1 MKKQDYEQLTLF
13 QEDSRVSHSA
23 KPGSDKART
32 MTVTSGLKC
41 SESYANSGPLGCLV
55 RMCLGSS
62 IWHSTRC
69 FLTWK
74 QKGTKSRCSIFQL
87 AVSMPRTED
96 SESLFWPTPLAS
108 SWGSTG
114 SRKTLAKMAE
124 KGMITEDERRQ
135 LSAGNCKANP
145 QLMEWLMGYEQQ
157 FTKLIPTPRASDYK
171 GSATNRFYTH
181 THTPARR
188 VSASALRIAG
198 SHSAWDNW
206 PVEPGIPRV
215 DDGVSDRVDRIKCLG
230 NAVVPQQFYPFFAAI
245 AEIEKES

>member
-1 MKKQDYEQLTLF
+1 
-13 QEDSRVSHSA
+13 
-23 KPGSDKART
+23 
-32 MTVTSGLKC
+32 MTVTSGRKC
-41 SESYANSGPLGCLV
+41 AELLRKSDPLWSLVKTCLV
-55 RMCLGSS
+55 SS

-69 FLTWK
+69 YLTWRISA
-74 QKGTKSRCSIFQL
+74 TPRRRLLFRL
-87 AVSMPRTED
+87 VASMPRTEETG
-96 SESLFWPTPLAS
+96 SVLWPTPLAS
-108 SWGSTG
+108 GWGNTG

-124 KGMITEDERRQ
+124 KGLITEDERRQ
-135 LSAGNCKANP
+135 LSAGHCKANP

-181 THTPARR
+181 TPARR

-215 DDGVSDRVDRIKCLG
+215 DDGIPNRVDRIKCLG